1 MSNLDKVNNNAA
13 KRIIDHQNKMKRML
27 SNPAIEA
34 FERNQAMIN
43 SISST
48 WVVSNNIMYSQL
60 SSNAQNMFNF
70 SHDIFNQ
77 IPDISQFN
85 NLNTNQMLRSAID
98 SLFTTSKYFES
109 FNNFGINTSNINNI
123 LPKTMVDGFFNF
135 LSITDS
141 IGNRFQSKE
150 LEFDDSKIESIVNS
164 FDEIIDITEESGNIS
179 LNDSNVLRNTLA
191 KACTS
196 DNIEMLIKYFFEII
210 IPILFSIYL
219 STSTGI
225 AFEKFYQEEVK
236 QTEISQE
243 SLDEIKANRKTNE
256 EILKHLKSIDE
267 KLGDGE

>member
-1 MSNLDKVNNNAA
+1 
-13 KRIIDHQNKMKRML
+13 
-27 SNPAIEA
+27 
-34 FERNQAMIN
+34 MI
-43 SISST
+43 
-48 WVVSNNIMYSQL
+48 
-60 SSNAQNMFNF
+60 
-70 SHDIFNQ
+70 
-77 IPDISQFN
+77 
-85 NLNTNQMLRSAID
+85 
-98 SLFTTSKYFES
+98 
-109 FNNFGINTSNINNI
+109 
-123 LPKTMVDGFFNF
+123 DGFFNF

-179 LNDSNVLRNTLA
+179 LNDSNVLRNTLT

-256 EILKHLKSIDE
+256 EILKRLKSIDE